1 VADPRPPGLRPALAV
16 IDGRT
21 HTHQTC
27 TADLDA
33 ATLRVLLVDDDNEA
47 PARVR
52 ALLASQRNPRFL
64 TDHVFVADA
73 ADRLLAEPYDVVL
86 LGLATSRMSGLGAFA
101 LLRAHAPETPVLVLA
116 PASHENLALKAVQL
130 GASDYLVT
138 DQLYDTLLV
147 RAIRHALEHRRSELA
162 RRAAEEAL
170 RASERRYRSIFE
182 QSRDAIFIMDEDH
195 VILEAN
201 RAATE
206 IFGYGAAEL
215 QGRTISSLC
224 DEPPAGGLDAG
235 HGESSL
241 SAEHEVRMRRH
252 DGTALWCLL
261 SVAPR
266 LDAAGG
272 TRGYQGIVHDITGR
286 KLMEERLLHGV
297 LHDTLTGLPNRT
309 LFSDRV
315 ERELARWRRNGG
327 RRCAVLF
334 LDLDRFKVVNDSL
347 GHSMGDA
354 FLRQIADAL
363 RSCLR
368 EEDTAARLGGDEFA
382 VLIAD
387 VGDEADARHAAERI
401 QQRLGHAFD
410 LDGQRMFT
418 SASIGIAL
426 PDSPGQ
432 RPHDLLRNAD
442 TAMYRAKAGGPARH
456 AVFSPAMDAGT
467 PDLLRLERDLRQAV
481 ERGEFVLCYQPI
493 LDLTSRTVIGLEAL
507 IRWRHPE
514 RGLLAPH
521 SFIPLAE
528 ETGLILPIGRWAL
541 AEACRAA
548 AAMAPA
554 ETGGQLP
561 YIAVNLSGRQL
572 AQADLLDQVAAALA
586 DSGLDPGRLH
596 LEITESVLVT
606 SAPDAAETL
615 ARLRAMG
622 VRICIDDF
630 GTGYSSLSYLHAFR
644 VDALKIDRSFISRLE
659 SSTDCEELVLA
670 ILSLAARLGITAVA
684 EGVETA
690 GQLAHVARL
699 GAVSAQG
706 FLFSHP
712 VPGQDVASLLA
723 EHAFD
728 TTADT
733 G

>member
-1 VADPRPPGLRPALAV
+1 
-16 IDGRT
+16 
-21 HTHQTC
+21 
-27 TADLDA
+27 
-33 ATLRVLLVDDDNEA
+33 
-47 PARVR
+47 
-52 ALLASQRNPRFL
+52 
-64 TDHVFVADA
+64 
-73 ADRLLAEPYDVVL
+73 
-86 LGLATSRMSGLGAFA
+86 
-101 LLRAHAPETPVLVLA
+101 
-116 PASHENLALKAVQL
+116 
-130 GASDYLVT
+130 
-138 DQLYDTLLV
+138 
-147 RAIRHALEHRRSELA
+147 
-162 RRAAEEAL
+162 
-170 RASERRYRSIFE
+170 
-182 QSRDAIFIMDEDH
+182 
-195 VILEAN
+195 
-201 RAATE
+201 
-206 IFGYGAAEL
+206 
-215 QGRTISSLC
+215 
-224 DEPPAGGLDAG
+224 
-235 HGESSL
+235 
-241 SAEHEVRMRRH
+241 
-252 DGTALWCLL
+252 
-261 SVAPR
+261 
-266 LDAAGG
+266 
-272 TRGYQGIVHDITGR
+272 
-286 KLMEERLLHGV
+286 
-297 LHDTLTGLPNRT
+297 
-309 LFSDRV
+309 
-315 ERELARWRRNGG
+315 
-327 RRCAVLF
+327 
-334 LDLDRFKVVNDSL
+334 
-347 GHSMGDA
+347 
-354 FLRQIADAL
+354 
-363 RSCLR
+363 
-368 EEDTAARLGGDEFA
+368 
-382 VLIAD
+382 
-387 VGDEADARHAAERI
+387 
-401 QQRLGHAFD
+401 
-410 LDGQRMFT
+410 
-418 SASIGIAL
+418 
-426 PDSPGQ
+426 
-432 RPHDLLRNAD
+432 
-442 TAMYRAKAGGPARH
+442 
-456 AVFSPAMDAGT
+456 MDAGT

-514 RGLLAPH
+514 RGLLVPH

-706 FLFSHP
+706 FLFSQP